1 MGVDV
6 DARTADVLGMTT
18 YEHLVDAVLPY
29 GLMPLVVPELKTIT
43 LGGAVTG
50 LGIESSS
57 FRNGCPHESVLE
69 LDVLTGDGRV
79 VTARPEG
86 EHADLFAGFPNSYG
100 TLGYAL
106 RLRIELE
113 PVRPYVMLTHT
124 RYRDAEA
131 LAGAM
136 AAAVETRRHGD
147 VDVDFLDGAVLSAEE
162 MYLTV
167 GTWADEVPYT
177 SDYTGNH
184 IYYRSI
190 QQRARDFLTVRDYL
204 WRWDTDSFWCSRAM
218 YAQRPWLRP
227 LLPKRLLRS
236 DNYWRVVAFER
247 RHGWKAALDRRL
259 GRPGAGGGASRTSRC
274 PSLASPSSST
284 SSSVSSASLRSGCC
298 PLRQRDPARTWD
310 LYALDPTTTYA
321 NVGFWSATALPVGAP
336 DGHHNRRIE
345 QVVAELG
352 GRKSLYSTSF
362 SPSGVLGDLRR
373 TTYDLLKKSYD
384 ADGRLLDL
392 YEKTVRQEVTTMRL
406 AEVLENA
413 LGGASAVGIQGLR
426 RLGGRTQGSSG
437 CGRGALAAG
446 DALRRR
452 LARRPR
458 AWRRAYVTGALEV
471 HGPLFEVLLELD
483 NAYAGQPAPRPE
495 ARHLQGGRGPRRAP
509 EAAAARR
516 GAPRAQR
523 AATLPTPRRR
533 GDQPPLRRVQP
544 VLLVVARV
552 LDGLHVR
559 LLPS

>member
-1 MGVDV
+1 M
-6 DARTADVLGMTT
+6 
-18 YEHLVDAVLPY
+18 
-29 GLMPLVVPELKTIT
+29 
-43 LGGAVTG
+43 
-50 LGIESSS
+50 
-57 FRNGCPHESVLE
+57 
-69 LDVLTGDGRV
+69 LTGDGRV

-136 AAAVETRRHGD
+136 AAAVETRRQGD
-147 VDVDFLDGAVLSAEE
+147 VDVDFLDGTVFSAEE

-167 GTWADEVPYT
+167 GTWAHEVPYT

-204 WRWDTDSFWCSRAM
+204 WRWDTDWFWCSRAM

-259 GRPGAGGGASRTSRC
+259 GRPELEAVVQDIEVPVARLPEFLDFFQRELGIA
-274 PSLASPSSST
+274 P
-284 SSSVSSASLRSGCC
+284 VWVC

-352 GRKSLYSTSF
+352 GRKSLYSTSYYPEHEF
-362 SPSGVLGDLRR
+362 WATYGGA
-373 TTYDLLKKSYD
+373 TYDLLKKSYD

-392 YEKTVRQEVTTMRL
+392 YEKTVR
-406 AEVLENA
+406 
-413 LGGASAVGIQGLR
+413 R
-426 RLGGRTQGSSG
+426 R
-437 CGRGALAAG
+437 
-446 DALRRR
+446 
-452 LARRPR
+452 
-458 AWRRAYVTGALEV
+458 
-471 HGPLFEVLLELD
+471 
-483 NAYAGQPAPRPE
+483 
-495 ARHLQGGRGPRRAP
+495 
-509 EAAAARR
+509 
-516 GAPRAQR
+516 
-523 AATLPTPRRR
+523 
-533 GDQPPLRRVQP
+533 
-544 VLLVVARV
+544 
-552 LDGLHVR
+552 
-559 LLPS
+559 